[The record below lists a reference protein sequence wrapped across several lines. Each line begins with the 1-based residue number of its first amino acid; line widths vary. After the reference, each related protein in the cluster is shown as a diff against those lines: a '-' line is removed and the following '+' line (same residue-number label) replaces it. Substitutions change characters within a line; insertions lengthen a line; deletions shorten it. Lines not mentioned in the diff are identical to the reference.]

1 MSGKQQILA
10 VSVRDRM
17 IFTLA
22 FKSLWF
28 EKLVSFCIFASL
40 CSVIAPL
47 MFLFSLK
54 YGIIS
59 TLEHDLKSSPLKLE
73 IKMMTGYKLD
83 ENFINQVKNDSKV
96 QFCLPLTRSLS
107 ATADINYKGKIKTSL
122 SALPT
127 AIYDPIAIASNLDGV
142 LKENEAYLSQTL
154 CDDLKIKTGD
164 TFKLVISRIVDSKRQ
179 NSVVEFK
186 LKGIIKKEYQSINT
200 IYVNYNT
207 MLYMEDFRDGY
218 EPPVFSDGSN
228 LNLERKYFA
237 KLRLYVK
244 TLDDVEPMA
253 AFFRERNYQIK
264 ACINEIEE
272 LKAISSVLSV
282 IFYSV
287 AFISITGGILAS
299 GGLILTNLIRLEK
312 SYALLKLDGMSEYG
326 IMQCI
331 IVQNLTLGL
340 LSYLGAFTMF
350 CALKFSFNQYF
361 ADRLS
366 GGTLISVFNFSHV
379 ILGLLF
385 TLLVLL
391 IISLVLSTARIRR
404 LNVADTLRRV

>member
-1 MSGKQQILA
+1 
-10 VSVRDRM
+10 M
-17 IFTLA
+17 IFSLA

-59 TLEHDLKSSPLKLE
+59 TLEQDLKSSPLKLE

-83 ENFINQVKNDSKV
+83 ENFINQVKNDSHV

-107 ATADINYKGKIKTSL
+107 ATADINYNGKVKTSL
-122 SALPT
+122 SAIPT
-127 AIYDPIAIASNLDGV
+127 APSDPIAKASNLDGV
-142 LKENEAYLSQTL
+142 LTKTQAYLSQTL
-154 CDDLKIKTGD
+154 CDDLKIKVGD

-179 NSVVEFK
+179 NSVVEFT
-186 LKGIIKKEYQSINT
+186 LKGIIKKEYQSLNS
-200 IYVNYNT
+200 IYVNYDT

-218 EPPVFSDGSN
+218 EPLVFSDGSN
-228 LNLERKYFA
+228 QNTQRKYFA

-287 AFISITGGILAS
+287 ALISIAGGILAS

-312 SYALLKLDGMSEYG
+312 SFALLKLDGMSEPK
-326 IMQCI
+326 IMLTI
-331 IVQNLTLGL
+331 ILQNLFLGL
-340 LSYLGAFTMF
+340 LAYFGAFSMF
-350 CALKFSFNQYF
+350 SCLKFCFNQYF

-366 GGTLISVFNFSHV
+366 NGALVSVFNFSHV
-379 ILGLLF
+379 LLGLLI
-385 TLLVLL
+385 TLSVLML
-391 IISLVLSTARIRR
+391 ISLVLSAARIRH

>member
-142 LKENEAYLSQTL
+142 LKENEA
-154 CDDLKIKTGD
+154 
-164 TFKLVISRIVDSKRQ
+164 
-179 NSVVEFK
+179 
-186 LKGIIKKEYQSINT
+186 
-200 IYVNYNT
+200 
-207 MLYMEDFRDGY
+207 
-218 EPPVFSDGSN
+218 
-228 LNLERKYFA
+228 
-237 KLRLYVK
+237 
-244 TLDDVEPMA
+244 
-253 AFFRERNYQIK
+253 
-264 ACINEIEE
+264 
-272 LKAISSVLSV
+272 
-282 IFYSV
+282 
-287 AFISITGGILAS
+287 
-299 GGLILTNLIRLEK
+299 
-312 SYALLKLDGMSEYG
+312 
-326 IMQCI
+326 
-331 IVQNLTLGL
+331 
-340 LSYLGAFTMF
+340 
-350 CALKFSFNQYF
+350 
-361 ADRLS
+361 
-366 GGTLISVFNFSHV
+366 
-379 ILGLLF
+379 
-385 TLLVLL
+385 
-391 IISLVLSTARIRR
+391 
-404 LNVADTLRRV
+404 